1 MKNKNVKIALIVVV
15 VVVLF
20 IIIASLFSNRAL
32 KCSSS
37 SKQKDY
43 TISTD
48 YVIKSNKDIVTK
60 VTIKQV
66 IESKD
71 KDVLKNFES
80 QLKSQYES
88 NNKAYGGYDYKL
100 KISGKKLT
108 ADITIDYTKFDLD
121 KFVKANA
128 AMKEYVNK
136 NNKLTLEGAKKMY
149 KSTGA
154 TCK

>member
-1 MKNKNVKIALIVVV
+1 MKKIASL
-15 VVVLF
+15 VVVL
-20 IIIASLFSNRAL
+20 SLCILLTGCGKAL

-37 SKQKDY
+37 SAQKNY
-43 TISTD
+43 SISTD
-48 YVIKSNKDIVTK
+48 YAIKSNKDIVTK

-66 IESKD
+66 IESSD
-71 KDVLKNFES
+71 KKVLKNFES

>member
-1 MKNKNVKIALIVVV
+1 MKKIVSL
-15 VVVLF
+15 VVVL
-20 IIIASLFSNRAL
+20 SLCILLTGCGKAL

-37 SKQKDY
+37 SEQKNY
-43 TISTD
+43 SISTD

-66 IESKD
+66 IESSD
-71 KDVLKNFES
+71 KKVLKNFES

>member
-1 MKNKNVKIALIVVV
+1 MKKLISVGL
-15 VVVLF
+15 VLVLC
-20 IIIASLFSNRAL
+20 ILL
-32 KCSSS
+32 TGCGKTMKCNSS